1 MQAVETLAEQK
12 RDYAIKATKMRMQ
25 MLPEIFDS
33 IKETRAAERAAGKKL
48 SVSNKDA
55 LDLYSLV
62 KGRNKKLVNYMLKK
76 RNADGTRMYNIKDII
91 KTVEQAETKVH
102 KDKIASPK
110 TYKAADA
117 KAFYSTLLDAQI
129 QEHGKIEKSKR
140 K

>member
-1 MQAVETLAEQK
+1 
-12 RDYAIKATKMRMQ
+12 
-25 MLPEIFDS
+25 MLPEIFES

-55 LDLYSLV
+55 LNLYSLV
-62 KGRNKKLVNYMLKK
+62 KGRNKKLVSYMLKK

-91 KTVEQAETKVH
+91 KTIEQAETKVH
-102 KDKIASPK
+102 NDKLASPR

-117 KAFYSTLLDAQI
+117 KAYYNTLLEAQI
-129 QEHGKIEKSKR
+129 KEHGKLEKSK